1 MVRMVRGQF
10 KAFQTGLKCPR
21 HWSMTSNNPMVTVSA
36 GVHPNFPGV
45 PRAVKAR
52 IGQLILVWEVAGRCT
67 QQAGTSQVPLHGHRV
82 PFFYASTS
90 LERIDFIH
98 IAVDTISLAKNWQLR
113 VFGF

>member
-1 MVRMVRGQF
+1 
-10 KAFQTGLKCPR
+10 
-21 HWSMTSNNPMVTVSA
+21 MTSKVQSNGHCSSRSSPQL
-36 GVHPNFPGV
+36 PNSGV

-90 LERIDFIH
+90 LERINFIH